1 MSFLDKLKGLLGKE
15 SLDVLAR
22 YELLREAVSGT
33 MSKFY
38 MARDRKTD
46 QIVGLK
52 IADEEKLAAFEARFK
67 GLKKPCEGEI
77 ATKLKH
83 PNVVETLD
91 YGTTKNG
98 LTFLVMEFLDG
109 PGLHALINDED
120 TVLEGKRLTLIREMA
135 DAIDYVHREG
145 FIHRDICPRNF
156 ICSPGAGSLKLIDFG
171 LTLPATEPFMQ
182 PGNRTGTP
190 AYMAPEVSR
199 RRRTD
204 QRLDIFSFGMTVYH
218 LCAFELPWPVS
229 DQPALSALAYDTSPP
244 ENILTY
250 VPQLNHT
257 LARAIMQC
265 LATNPNERPQTG
277 ADFLRL
283 IHEVQSDNEAEQKS

>member
-38 MARDRKTD
+38 MARDRETD
-46 QIVGLK
+46 QVVGLK
-52 IADEEKLAAFEARFK
+52 IADQEKLTAFEARFR
-67 GLKKPCEGEI
+67 GLKKPAEGEMAI
-77 ATKLKH
+77 KLKH

-98 LTFLVMEFLDG
+98 LTFLVMEFLEGAGLNVLITDHSPKLDG
-109 PGLHALINDED
+109 N
-120 TVLEGKRLTLIREMA
+120 RLTLIREMA
-135 DAIDYVHREG
+135 EAIDYVHREG

-156 ICSPGAGSLKLIDFG
+156 ICSPDASSIKLIDFG
-171 LTLPATEPFMQ
+171 LTLPATEQFMA

-190 AYMAPEVSR
+190 AYMSPEVSR
-199 RRRTD
+199 RRKTD
-204 QRLDIFSFGMTVYH
+204 QRLDIFSFGMTAYQ
-218 LCAFELPWPVS
+218 LCTFELPWPVS
-229 DQPALSALAYDTSPP
+229 DKPAMSALAYGTTAP
-244 ENILTY
+244 EDILTY
-250 VPQLNHT
+250 APNLNRT

-265 LATNPNERPQTG
+265 LEAEPGDRQQTG
-277 ADFLRL
+277 GDFVNMIR
-283 IHEVQSDNEAEQKS
+283 EVESENET

>member
-1 MSFLDKLKGLLGKE
+1 MSFLDKLKGLFGKE

-38 MARDRKTD
+38 MARDRTTN

-52 IADEEKLAAFEARFK
+52 IADQEKLAAFEARFQ
-67 GLKKPCEGEI
+67 GLKKPSEGEI
-77 ATKLKH
+77 AVKLKH
-83 PNVVETLD
+83 PNIVETLD

-98 LTFLVMEFLDG
+98 LRFLVMEFLEG

-120 TVLEGKRLTLIREMA
+120 TILEGKRLTLIREMA
-135 DAIDYVHREG
+135 EAIDYVHREG
-145 FIHRDICPRNF
+145 YIHRDICPRNF
-156 ICSPGAGSLKLIDFG
+156 ICSPNASALKLIDFG

-199 RRRTD
+199 RRKTD
-204 QRLDIFSFGMTVYH
+204 QRLDIFSFGMTAYQ
-218 LCAFELPWPVS
+218 LCTFKLPWPVS
-229 DQPALSALAYDTSPP
+229 DQPALSALAYDATPP
-244 ENILTY
+244 EDILRY
-250 VPQLNHT
+250 APQLNRT

-265 LATNPNERPQTG
+265 LSSKPNNRPQTG
-277 ADFLRL
+277 SEFLRL
-283 IHEVQSDNEAEQKS
+283 IREVKSEDEG

>member
-46 QIVGLK
+46 QVVGLK
-52 IADEEKLAAFEARFK
+52 IADQEKLAAFEARFK

-77 ATKLKH
+77 AIKLKH

-91 YGTTKNG
+91 YGTTKSG
-98 LTFLVMEFLDG
+98 LSFLVMEFLEG
-109 PGLHALINDED
+109 PGLHSLINDED
-120 TVLEGKRLTLIREMA
+120 TVLEGKRLALIREMA
-135 DAIDYVHREG
+135 EAINYVHEQG
-145 FIHRDICPRNF
+145 YIHRDICPRNF
-156 ICSPGAGSLKLIDFG
+156 ICAPGVASLKLIDFG

-190 AYMAPEVSR
+190 TYMSPEVSR
-199 RRRTD
+199 RRKTD
-204 QRLDIFSFGMTVYH
+204 QRLDIFSFGMTAYQ
-218 LCAFELPWPVS
+218 LCSFALPWPVS

-244 ENILTY
+244 EDILRY
-250 VPQLNHT
+250 VPQLDHT
-257 LARAIMQC
+257 LAQAIMQC
-265 LATNPNERPQTG
+265 LSPNPNQRPQTG

-283 IHEVQSDNEAEQKS
+283 IHEVQSDNEA

>member
-52 IADEEKLAAFEARFK
+52 IADQEKLAAFEARFQ
-67 GLKKPCEGEI
+67 GLKKPSEGEI
-77 ATKLKH
+77 AIKLKH
-83 PNVVETLD
+83 PNVVETFD

-98 LTFLVMEFLDG
+98 LRFLVMEFLDG

-120 TVLEGKRLTLIREMA
+120 TILEGKRLSLIRQMA
-135 DAIDYVHREG
+135 EAIDYVHREG
-145 FIHRDICPRNF
+145 YIHRDICPRNF
-156 ICSPGAGSLKLIDFG
+156 ICSSDALSVKLIDFG

-190 AYMAPEVSR
+190 AYMSPEVSR
-199 RRRTD
+199 RQKTD
-204 QRLDIFSFGMTVYH
+204 QRLDMFSFGMTAYQ
-218 LCAFELPWPVS
+218 LCALELPWPVS
-229 DQPALSALAYDTSPP
+229 DKPAMSALAYSATAPVD
-244 ENILTY
+244 ILKY
-250 VPQLNHT
+250 APQLHQT
-257 LARAIMQC
+257 LARTIMQC
-265 LATNPNERPQTG
+265 LSPTPSQRPPTG
-277 ADFLRL
+277 GDFVRM
-283 IHEVQSDNEAEQKS
+283 IRDVESDNEP

>member
-38 MARDRKTD
+38 MARDRTTD

-52 IADEEKLAAFEARFK
+52 IADQEKLAAFEARFQ
-67 GLKKPCEGEI
+67 GLKKPSEGEI
-77 ATKLKH
+77 AIKLKH
-83 PNVVETLD
+83 PNVVETFD

-98 LTFLVMEFLDG
+98 LRFLVMEFLTG
-109 PGLHALINDED
+109 QGLHSLINDED
-120 TVLEGKRLTLIREMA
+120 AILEGKRVNLIRQMA
-135 DAIDYVHREG
+135 EAIDYVHREG

-156 ICSPGAGSLKLIDFG
+156 ICSPDASSIKLIDFG
-171 LTLPATEPFMQ
+171 LSLPATEPFMQ

-190 AYMAPEVSR
+190 TYMSPEVSR
-199 RRRTD
+199 RQKTD
-204 QRLDIFSFGMTVYH
+204 QRLDMFSFGMTAYH

-229 DQPALSALAYDTSPP
+229 DKPAMSALAYSATAPVD
-244 ENILTY
+244 ILTY
-250 VPQLNHT
+250 APQLNQT
-257 LARAIMQC
+257 LARTIMQC
-265 LATNPNERPQTG
+265 LSPTPGQRPQTG
-277 ADFLRL
+277 GDFVRM
-283 IHEVQSDNEAEQKS
+283 IREVESDNEP

>member
-52 IADEEKLAAFEARFK
+52 IADQEKLTAFEARFQ
-67 GLKKPCEGEI
+67 GLKKPSEGEI
-77 ATKLKH
+77 AIKLKH
-83 PNVVETLD
+83 PNVVETFE
-91 YGTTKNG
+91 YGSTKSG
-98 LTFLVMEFLDG
+98 LRFLVMEFLEG
-109 PGLHALINDED
+109 QGLHSLINDED
-120 TVLEGKRLTLIREMA
+120 TILEGRRLALIRQMA
-135 DAIDYVHREG
+135 EAIDYVHREG
-145 FIHRDICPRNF
+145 FIHRDVCPRNF
-156 ICSPGAGSLKLIDFG
+156 ICAPDACSLKLIDFG
-171 LTLPATEPFMQ
+171 LSLPATEPFMQ

-190 AYMAPEVSR
+190 TYMAPEVSR
-199 RRRTD
+199 RRKTD
-204 QRLDIFSFGMTVYH
+204 PRLDIFSFGRTAYQ
-218 LCAFELPWPVS
+218 LCSFALPWPVS

-244 ENILTY
+244 EDILRY
-250 VPQLNHT
+250 APQLNRT

-265 LATNPNERPQTG
+265 LSARPNERPPTG
-277 ADFLRL
+277 AEFLRL
-283 IHEVQSDNEAEQKS
+283 IREVQSDNEA

>member
-52 IADEEKLAAFEARFK
+52 IADQEKLTAFEARFQ
-67 GLKKPCEGEI
+67 GMKKPSEGEI
-77 ATKLKH
+77 AIKLKH
-83 PNVVETLD
+83 PNVVETFD

-98 LTFLVMEFLDG
+98 LRFLVMEFLDG
-109 PGLHALINDED
+109 QGLHALIKDED
-120 TVLEGKRLTLIREMA
+120 TILQGKRLNLIRQMA
-135 DAIDYVHREG
+135 EAIDYVHREG
-145 FIHRDICPRNF
+145 YIHRDICPRNF
-156 ICSPGAGSLKLIDFG
+156 ICSLDAASVKLIDFG
-171 LTLPATEPFMQ
+171 LSLPATEPFMQ

-199 RRRTD
+199 RHKTD
-204 QRLDIFSFGMTVYH
+204 QRLDIFSFGMTAYQ

-229 DQPALSALAYDTSPP
+229 DKPAISALAYSGTAP
-244 ENILTY
+244 EDILTY
-250 VPQLNHT
+250 APQLNQT

-265 LATNPNERPQTG
+265 LLPSPAQRPQTAG
-277 ADFLRL
+277 DFVRM
-283 IHEVQSDNEAEQKS
+283 IREVESDNEA